1 MPKVPLS
8 WTLKTACASV
18 GALFAISAAD
28 ARSVV
33 VDASLNPSLMQFNLE
48 VPSGSTCDSTL
59 CTVLLPYSVDIGG
72 GFTNK
77 MYLYRSGI
85 VSAGQPL
92 PAEAFSSNPTDSN
105 GDPIS
110 IEQYFASSN
119 YHILAAGYRPDDA
132 GTPGLLDSGLVGLT
146 TSNTTH
152 VFAVNSIGFCTVQAP
167 PATINAG
174 DKTTCPAGFDPAA
187 GIDPT
192 PSDIDNFIALNK
204 LDRFEGD
211 INLRVGLEYVV
222 FHKPAGGFVDVE
234 FFQDD
239 GFLLETDPVYVGLA
253 NNLQL
258 FDIFDAENTTFSYR
272 FAVKTSVPEP
282 ASWAMMIAGFGL
294 AGAAAR
300 RRPRGR
306 AGTRTRLA

>member
-1 MPKVPLS
+1 MQNAPLD
-8 WTLKTACASV
+8 WTIKIAAVCIAAMSAMNAAS
-18 GALFAISAAD
+18 
-28 ARSVV
+28 ARNVV

-48 VPSGSTCDSTL
+48 VPSGSTCDNTL

-77 MYLYRSGI
+77 MFLYQSGI
-85 VSAGQPL
+85 VSAGKPL
-92 PAEAFSSNPTDSN
+92 PAGAFSSNPVDSGGN
-105 GDPIS
+105 PVS
-110 IEQYFASSN
+110 VEQYFASSGH
-119 YHILAAGYRPDDA
+119 HILAAGYRPDDA
-132 GTPGLLDSGLVGLT
+132 GTPGSLSFGQVGLT

-174 DKTTCPAGFDPAA
+174 DKTTCPAGFDPSA

-192 PSDIDNFIALNK
+192 PSDISNFITLNK

-211 INLRVGLEYVV
+211 INLKVGLEYVV
-222 FHKPAGGFVDVE
+222 FHKPASGFVNVE
-234 FFQDD
+234 FFQNDN
-239 GFLLETDPVYVGLA
+239 FQQETDPVYVGLA

-258 FDIFDAENTTFSYR
+258 FDIFDAEGTTFSYR
-272 FAVKTSVPEP
+272 FPINTAVPEP
-282 ASWAMMIAGFGL
+282 ASWAMMIAGFGI

-300 RRPRGR
+300 RRSR
-306 AGTRTRLA
+306 ARVPQPA

>member
-1 MPKVPLS
+1 MRNAPLS
-8 WTLKTACASV
+8 WTIKATGISV
-18 GALFAISAAD
+18 SALFAMSAAS
-28 ARSVV
+28 ARNVV

-48 VPSGSTCDSTL
+48 VPAGSTCDSTL

-77 MYLYRSGI
+77 MYLYKSGI
-85 VSAGQPL
+85 VSAGKPL
-92 PAEAFSSNPTDSN
+92 PAAAFSSNPTDSN

-119 YHILAAGYRPDDA
+119 HHILAAGYRPDDA
-132 GTPGLLDSGLVGLT
+132 GTPGSLNSGLVGLT

-152 VFAVNSIGFCTVQAP
+152 LFASSSIGFCTVQAP

-174 DKTTCPAGFDPAA
+174 DKTTCPAGYDPND
-187 GIDPT
+187 GLDPT
-192 PSDIDNFIALNK
+192 PFIDPFIALNK

-222 FHKPAGGFVDVE
+222 FHKPVDGFVNVE

-258 FDIFDAENTTFSYR
+258 FDIFDAEGTTFSYR
-272 FAVKTSVPEP
+272 FAVKTAVPEP

-294 AGAAAR
+294 AGAAVR
-300 RRPRGR
+300 RRARDRVPQP
-306 AGTRTRLA
+306 A